1 MVTFVIAKYKENIEW
16 TKKINNKIIIYDKS
30 DSPIDGSIKLKNCGK
45 EGETFLYHIV
55 NNYNNLDDVTVFLQA
70 NPFEHLQSLVGWR
83 AELTTK
89 EIDKVIEKMNLEIN
103 DKSEFSS
110 FYQVLYNN
118 PPRVNGANVQLD
130 CLNYLGEVHNFFTLS
145 PGAQY
150 IVPKKYILSR
160 PIDFWKK
167 LHNGLYS
174 NSLNGYSME
183 NLWYLC
189 FKHNMNRNVGT
200 HDIEKHRCLTTPPSL
215 EFTPYSYFLKHNI
228 SI

>member
-150 IVPKKYILSR
+150 IVPKNNIGLIQKIPNSKVNNTL
-160 PIDFWKK
+160 K
-167 LHNGLYS
+167 LEAAISIIVIGKSINEP
-174 NSLNGYSME
+174 N
-183 NLWYLC
+183 
-189 FKHNMNRNVGT
+189 K
-200 HDIEKHRCLTTPPSL
+200 SL
-215 EFTPYSYFLKHNI
+215 EVLESL
-228 SI
+228 